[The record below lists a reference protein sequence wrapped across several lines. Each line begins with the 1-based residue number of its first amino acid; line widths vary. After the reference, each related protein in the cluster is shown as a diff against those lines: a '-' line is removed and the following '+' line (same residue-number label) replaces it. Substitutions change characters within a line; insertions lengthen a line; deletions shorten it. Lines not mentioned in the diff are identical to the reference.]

1 MDEIE
6 PIEKRIDWGGMLLLL
21 SYGPDEQAALADM
34 LYKAKVEAYEQS
46 VLAEARRMGFEVDP
60 EQVNL
65 GNQQTKS
72 FLRKQANQHAGY
84 IVQTHNKDLAKKLD
98 ELETGPK
105 YPLKNRFQLAQEVD
119 QWATGRF
126 AKRATLIART
136 ESFSPLMLGAVD
148 FYTQN
153 GIEAEFVFN
162 SSSSGCSICKRL
174 MATSPHSVRKV
185 KRIGIP
191 HPNCVHSW
199 TPIVRT
205 PVHPPGGQVWL
216 GGPYRTPEDA

>member
-1 MDEIE
+1 MDQAE

-21 SYGPDEQAALADM
+21 SYGPEEQSALADT
-34 LYKAKVEAYEQS
+34 LYKAKVQAYEMS
-46 VLAEARRMGFEVDP
+46 ILAEAQRMGFQVDP
-60 EQVNL
+60 EQVKLAN
-65 GNQQTKS
+65 
-72 FLRKQANQHAGY
+72 KQAKSLLRREANKHAAY
-84 IVQTHNKDLAKKLD
+84 IVQTHNKDLTKKLS
-98 ELETGPK
+98 ELESGPK

-119 QWATGRF
+119 QWASDRF

-136 ESFSPLMLGAVD
+136 ESFSPLMRGAVD

-153 GIEAEFVFN
+153 GIETEFVFD
-162 SSSSGCSICKRL
+162 SSPASCDVCKRL
-174 MATSPHSVRKV
+174 KATSPHSISRV

-199 TPIVRT
+199 TPVVRT
-205 PVHPPGGQVWL
+205 PVQPPGGQVWL